1 MDPNNQKSAFNAMA
15 GKCIAKSVPLY
26 NMIYGDYGLTYGSI
40 CTLND
45 RPECYA
51 FNFMRNLLWGII
63 PSVDGFT
70 QEELDKEESKF
81 HLQITKTAVEF
92 YKENKDLFLYGR
104 LVNMLDVRCQGITLD
119 WDIKNVGVCQEEEKA
134 VLAAQWETADGE
146 SCILV
151 ANVTGK
157 EQVATIGGKAVIVP
171 AYSFTK
177 I

>member
-1 MDPNNQKSAFNAMA
+1 MA
-15 GKCIAKSVPLY
+15 GKVIAKSVPLY

-70 QEELDKEESKF
+70 QEELDREESKL
-81 HLQITKTAVEF
+81 HLQVTKTAVEF
-92 YKENKDLFLYGR
+92 YKANKALFLYGR
-104 LVNMLDVRCQGITLD
+104 LVNMLDVRCQSITLD
-119 WDIKNVGVCQEEEKA
+119 WDIKNVGTCQEEEKA
-134 VLAAQWETADGE
+134 VLAAQWESADGE
-146 SCILV
+146 SRILV

-157 EQVATIGGKAVIVP
+157 EQVATINGKAVIVP
-171 AYSFTK
+171 AYSFVLL
-177 I
+177 